1 MSEQTILH
9 GFWRSSS
16 AWRVRITLALKGL
29 EWEGRT
35 YALREGKQRSPG
47 FLALNPQ
54 GLVPALQIDGEIL
67 TQSLAICEYLD
78 EVYPEPP
85 LLPGDAIGR
94 AKVRAAAQ
102 AIACDTHPLQ
112 NLTVLQKLRTL
123 GHGEDVVTGWAREVI
138 ETGLE
143 AFSHLIATNEGP
155 FCFGGAPT
163 LADICLVPQLGNAR
177 RFGAAMAFPRL
188 LEVEAACN
196 ELEAFRA
203 SVPSLQTDAEGA

>member
-1 MSEQTILH
+1 
-9 GFWRSSS
+9 
-16 AWRVRITLALKGL
+16 VRITLALKGIA
-29 EWEGRT
+29 WEART
-35 YALREGKQRSPG
+35 YALREGKQRSPD

-54 GLVPALQIDGEIL
+54 GLVPALEIDGETL

-85 LLPGDAIGR
+85 LLPSDAIGR

-102 AIACDTHPLQ
+102 AIACDVHPLQ
-112 NLTVLQKLRTL
+112 NLKVLQKLRTL
-123 GHGEDVVTGWAREVI
+123 GHGEDVVNEWAREII
-138 ETGLE
+138 ETGLK
-143 AFSHLIATNEGP
+143 AFSQLIAANEGP
-155 FCFGGAPT
+155 LCFGATPT

-177 RFGAAMAFPRL
+177 RFGAAMDFPRI

-203 SVPSLQTDAEGA
+203 SVPSLQTDAE